1 VNSDVYP
8 SLMTTQDYYEIL
20 QVSPDADNETI
31 DAAYA
36 RLRDA
41 YDPAKV
47 SGAAAELAE
56 LARQRLVAIEAAHTA
71 LSDPERRA
79 AYDATRNV
87 AVPAQPDIPVD
98 TAIDYRPLPPA
109 QHAERPRDFDAR
121 PIQRD
126 PDAGQRPAGPA
137 PVLIAVLGIALVAV
151 IAGVLITGG
160 GTPAAAPPT
169 ATTSPMD
176 ALETMISR
184 ARANA
189 EQDQNNAQAWIDYA
203 NLLYD
208 SVQIV
213 REQAP
218 DSVLY
223 QQRLPRWLE
232 AARAYE
238 RALALDA
245 NNPVARGDMGA
256 SNCFYGAGAGDQTYV
271 AQGLQQLQQA
281 VAEQPGDTRLLL
293 NLGTCLAL
301 AQPPRTAEAIE
312 AWQRVIAA
320 SPAGSP
326 VASEAQRLI
335 DLYGGTRT
343 TP

>member
-1 VNSDVYP
+1 
-8 SLMTTQDYYEIL
+8 MTIQDHYEIL

-36 RLRDA
+36 RLREE
-41 YDPAKV
+41 YDPAKL

-56 LARQRLVAIEAAHTA
+56 LAQQRLMAIEAAHTA
-71 LSDPERRA
+71 LSDPDRRA

-87 AVPAQPDIPVD
+87 AAPVQPEIPADAV
-98 TAIDYRPLPPA
+98 IDYRPLPPA

-121 PIQRD
+121 PTRKD
-126 PDAGQRPAGPA
+126 LDAGQLPAGPA
-137 PVLIAVLGIALVAV
+137 TVLIAVLGIALVAV
-151 IAGVLITGG
+151 IAGLLMTGG
-160 GTPAAAPPT
+160 GTPPAVAPT

-232 AARAYE
+232 AAQAYQ
-238 RALALDA
+238 RALVLDP

-256 SNCFYGAGAGDQTYV
+256 SNCFYGAGVGDQTYV
-271 AQGLQQLQQA
+271 TQGLQQLQQA
-281 VAEQPGDTRLLL
+281 VAEQSGDTRLLL

-312 AWQRVIAA
+312 TWQRVIAA
-320 SPAGSP
+320 SPTGSP
-326 VASEAQRLI
+326 VANEAQRLI
-335 DLYGGTRT
+335 DLYSGARP